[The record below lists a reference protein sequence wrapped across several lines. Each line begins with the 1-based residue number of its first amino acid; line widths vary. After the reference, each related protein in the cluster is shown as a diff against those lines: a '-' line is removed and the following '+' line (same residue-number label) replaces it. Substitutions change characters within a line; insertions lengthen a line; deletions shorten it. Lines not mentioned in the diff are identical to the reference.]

1 MDNVKKSQPKIRTT
15 QTFKRHCI
23 IKETFT
29 MDIEAIR
36 SICKRL
42 PSVTEGIKWGNDLC
56 FMVGDKMFCVVLL
69 DTPIQISI
77 KVKDEE
83 FDEISNLDGI
93 RPAPYA
99 ARHKW
104 ILVDN
109 VRVFNKKKW
118 EDYITQSY
126 SLVKAKFSKKKIAQL
141 K

>member
-1 MDNVKKSQPKIRTT
+1 VLAV
-15 QTFKRHCI
+15 TFNRHRI
-23 IKETFT
+23 IKEISTL
-29 MDIEAIR
+29 DIETIR
-36 SICKRL
+36 NICKRL

-56 FMVGDKMFCVVLL
+56 FMVGDKLFCVVIF
-69 DTPIQISI
+69 DTPIQVSL
-77 KVKDEE
+77 KVRDEE

-93 RPAPYA
+93 RPAPYV
-99 ARHKW
+99 ARPKW

-126 SLVKAKFSKKKIAQL
+126 SLVKAKLSKKKIAQL

>member
-1 MDNVKKSQPKIRTT
+1 MLAV
-15 QTFKRHCI
+15 TFNRHRI
-23 IKETFT
+23 IKEISTL
-29 MDIEAIR
+29 DIETIR
-36 SICKRL
+36 NICKRL

-56 FMVGDKMFCVVLL
+56 FMVGDKLFCVVIF
-69 DTPIQISI
+69 DTPIQVSL
-77 KVKDEE
+77 KVRDEE

-93 RPAPYA
+93 RPAPYV
-99 ARHKW
+99 ARPKW

-126 SLVKAKFSKKKIAQL
+126 SLVKAKLSKKKIAQL

>member
-1 MDNVKKSQPKIRTT
+1 
-15 QTFKRHCI
+15 
-23 IKETFT
+23 

-42 PSVTEGIKWGNDLC
+42 PSVTEGIKWENDLC

-69 DTPIQISI
+69 DTPIQVSL

-83 FDEISNLDGI
+83 FDEISILEGI

-109 VRVFNKKKW
+109 VKVFNKKKW

-126 SLVKAKFSKKKIAQL
+126 NLVKARLSKKKIDHL